1 MFNPNLY
8 LIFLFIKSLKKIM
21 SYLVKNYNRKKI
33 SFVKGK
39 GSYLYTANGTKYLDF
54 VQGIAVNCLG
64 HAHPKLVKTITD
76 QSKKLWH
83 VSNAFKIPEG
93 EKLAKK
99 LCLKTFADYVMF
111 QNSGA
116 EATEAAI
123 KVARRYFYSIGKPK
137 KNRILCIKN
146 SFHGRTIAAIFASGS
161 KKMTEGFGPKVP
173 GFDHINFKDTKPRFP
188 NLRKK
193 IKKNTAAIMVEPI
206 LGEGGI
212 KPIPDKCLKYL
223 RKICNEKEILLICDE
238 IQAGV
243 GRSSDF
249 FAFEQSKIKPDIVP
263 IAKGIGG
270 GFPIGA
276 VLMNKKVASSMTPGT
291 HGSTFG
297 GNPLAMAV
305 GNTIMDIV
313 SSKKFLNNVKKL
325 SKYFLLNL
333 NLLRKK
339 YPHII
344 KEIRGRGFL
353 IGIKLYKDQAKFIQK
368 LMDNN
373 LLTIRAAENVVRVL
387 PPLNVKK
394 NELDQALKIINKV
407 CTNFK

>member
-1 MFNPNLY
+1 
-8 LIFLFIKSLKKIM
+8 M
-21 SYLVKNYNRKKI
+21 SYLAKNYNRRKI
-33 SFVKGK
+33 SFKFGR
-39 GSYLYTANGTKYLDF
+39 GSYLYSTDNKKYLDF
-54 VQGIAVNCLG
+54 VQGIAVNSLG
-64 HAHPKLVKTITD
+64 HAHPELIKAIKN

-83 VSNAFKIPEG
+83 VSNAFQIPEG

-99 LCLKTFADYVMF
+99 LCQKTFADYVMF

-123 KVARRYFYSIGKPK
+123 KVARRYFFSIGKPN

-146 SFHGRTIAAIFASGS
+146 SFHGRTLAAIFASGS

-173 GFDHINFKDTKPRFP
+173 GFDHIQFRNSKPRFP
-188 NLRKK
+188 NIRNK
-193 IKKNTAAIMVEPI
+193 ITKNTAAIMVETI

-212 KPIPDKCLKYL
+212 KTIPDKCLKYL
-223 RKICNEKEILLICDE
+223 RKICNKKNILLIVDE
-238 IQAGV
+238 VQSGIS
-243 GRSSDF
+243 RSGDF

-276 VLMNKKVASSMTPGT
+276 VLMTKKVASGMIPGT

-305 GNTIMDIV
+305 GNIVMDIV
-313 SSKKFLNNVKKL
+313 SSKKFLNNVKRS
-325 SKYFLLNL
+325 SKYFFLKLNDL
-333 NLLRKK
+333 KRK
-339 YPHII
+339 YPNII
-344 KEIRGRGFL
+344 KEIRGRGLL
-353 IGIKLYKDQAKFIQK
+353 IGIQLHRNQVEFIKK

-373 LLTIRAAENVVRVL
+373 LLTIRASENVVRIL

-394 NELDQALKIINKV
+394 NELNLALKIINKV
-407 CTNFK
+407 CSEFK